1 MKINYCITVC
11 FTLYSL
17 GEAMKLKV
25 RWKGLTLI
33 PGHVQ
38 RDGNFSVA
46 SDAQVYAPILSC
58 VSISVLRV

>member
-1 MKINYCITVC
+1 
-11 FTLYSL
+11 
-17 GEAMKLKV
+17 MKLKV